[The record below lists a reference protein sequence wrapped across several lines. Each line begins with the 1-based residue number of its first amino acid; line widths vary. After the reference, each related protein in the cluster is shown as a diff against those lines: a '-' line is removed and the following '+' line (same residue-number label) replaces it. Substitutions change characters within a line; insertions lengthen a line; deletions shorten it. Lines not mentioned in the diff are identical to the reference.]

1 LSTKFRKLMIATIC
15 RKAHFNASHRL
26 HNPKWSDEKN
36 LEVFG
41 KCNSPHYH
49 GHNFDLE
56 VRIKG
61 EVDTD
66 TGFVMDMAVLG
77 QVIKSEIE
85 ERFDHKN
92 LNEDCKEFF
101 NLMPSTENFVKIIY
115 DILKPKL
122 KKEHLLHITL
132 HETLKNAAEYGDW

>member
-1 LSTKFRKLMIATIC
+1 MIATIC
-15 RKAHFNASHRL
+15 RKAHFNAAHRL

-36 LEVFG
+36 IEVFG

-56 VRIKG
+56 VRIRG
-61 EVDTD
+61 EVNPD
-66 TGFVMDMAVLG
+66 TGFVMDLAVLG
-77 QVIKSEIE
+77 SLIKNEIE

-92 LNEDCKEFF
+92 LNVDCPEFAEI
-101 NLMPSTENFVKIIY
+101 LPSTENFVKVIY

-122 KKEHLLHITL
+122 AGDPLLHITL
-132 HETLKNAAEYGDW
+132 HETTKNSAEYGDW